1 VSAFGFKVH
10 TKIDGLYNTPLKSIC
25 NHFAVIKIAAVQG
38 APKYLD
44 LAGTLGK
51 MIHIV
56 EEAADNGCK
65 LIAFPEAYIPGYPY
79 WVWLDRPCL
88 GQRLFQALYHNSV
101 QIPGPAITELSRMA
115 QQFQF
120 KWRTFRGTSKTR
132 SYVCRKISMGQWR
145 WQWLQSP

>member
-1 VSAFGFKVH
+1 M
-10 TKIDGLYNTPLKSIC
+10 
-25 NHFAVIKIAAVQG
+25 IKIAAVQG

-51 MIHIV
+51 MKHIV

-88 GQRLFQALYHNSV
+88 GQRLFPALYHNSV

-115 QQFQF
+115 QQFNIVIVV
-120 KWRTFRGTSKTR
+120 GVTR
-132 SYVCRKISMGQWR
+132 RSQAPPQRSTT
-145 WQWLQSP
+145 LT